1 MLHQCLPD
9 VLGAARFESAR
20 RREQRANQYLVPAH
34 HVCRHL
40 PGAHAPAA
48 PPRGTRV
55 SASARRRMSSTSS
68 GKGRVA
74 ALGRATTTISI
85 STAICSRTCRYASRI
100 RRRARLRCAAPR
112 SCRLTAKP
120 TRRRSAGRQ
129 SATKLGRSYRLP
141 RWKIAWNSA
150 ARRRRSPR
158 GSADAARAFA
168 TVCRLDGEALASLCA
183 PPLQD
188 LAPALSLHP
197 RAKSVRL
204 LATAH
209 IGLKRPLHGNSP
221 LGGRTSVVYGPP
233 PTKSRYVRALR
244 PRTPLWYGRLP
255 HAGEA
260 RGAAL

>member
-9 VLGAARFESAR
+9 VLGAARHESAR
-20 RREQRANQYLVPAH
+20 GREQRANQHLVPTH
-34 HVCRHL
+34 QVGRGL
-40 PGAHAPAA
+40 PGTHAPAA
-48 PPRGTRV
+48 PPRGARDK
-55 SASARRRMSSTSS
+55 ASARRRISSISS

-74 ALGRATTTISI
+74 ALGRATTTIST
-85 STAICSRTCRYASRI
+85 STAICSLTYRYASRI
-100 RRRARLRCAAPR
+100 RRRARLRWAAPR

-129 SATKLGRSYRLP
+129 SATKLGRSCRLP
-141 RWKIAWNSA
+141 RWKTAWNSA

-158 GSADAARAFA
+158 GSADAAGALA
-168 TVCRLDGEALASLCA
+168 TVCGLDGEALASLCA

-188 LAPALSLHP
+188 LAPALSLHA

-221 LGGRTSVVYGPP
+221 LGGRTNVVYGAP

-244 PRTPLWYGRLP
+244 PRTPLW
-255 HAGEA
+255 
-260 RGAAL
+260 